1 MATAALKQRP
11 APALKHRP
19 APALKTF
26 HATMLVTR
34 AEEWCV
40 EAETAEEARELLA
53 AGQGHRCHIG
63 ERLQFE
69 VEGVEDSF
77 QSSCGQIISSTLNRT
92 SSNASNAPAAA
103 KLNSDARPSTKRSG
117 NCCSTSGATRM
128 ARPPPMTAAYQ
139 GISRQAANRATT
151 RLVIATA
158 IVP

>member
-40 EAETAEEARELLA
+40 EAETAEEARALLA
-53 AGQGHRCHIG
+53 AGQGHRCHVG

-69 VEGVEDSF
+69 VERVED
-77 QSSCGQIISSTLNRT
+77 
-92 SSNASNAPAAA
+92 
-103 KLNSDARPSTKRSG
+103 
-117 NCCSTSGATRM
+117 
-128 ARPPPMTAAYQ
+128 
-139 GISRQAANRATT
+139 
-151 RLVIATA
+151 
-158 IVP
+158 